1 MADKD
6 DMKEK
11 DETEETAEEEA
22 SSEAEESEEEET
34 DQEASDTDSEDTD
47 SEGTEEAASDEDED
61 ADADASDEDEDADA
75 DASDEDDDADA
86 SDEDDDADADASDED
101 DDAEVET
108 SRAPDDVDEESSEE
122 EDSSED
128 VAEESSEEEDSS
140 EDVAE
145 ESSEEEDSSE
155 DVAED
160 ETSDDEAEDA
170 DSDDEEEHEDL
181 VDEDLAAGVDVDAAD
196 PEASD
201 EDEGPLRGLAAFYE
215 HPDHL
220 LAAARHARDSKYDD
234 FDAYSPFPIHGMDEA
249 MGLERSWIP
258 WVTFGAGLVGFLTA
272 NALQFG
278 MMTFDWPMI
287 IGGKPFAP
295 WPSFVP
301 VMFELTVLVSGV
313 TTAVVMLKAAGCFQ
327 TANVI
332 DERITNDRF
341 VLWISADDDEFDEDE
356 VESFLSDLNPLEI
369 KRVHQ

>member
-11 DETEETAEEEA
+11 DETEETAEEA
-22 SSEAEESEEEET
+22 SSTEEDEGVEET
-34 DQEASDTDSEDTD
+34 GEDVETSEEASD
-47 SEGTEEAASDEDED
+47 EESDEETSDEG
-61 ADADASDEDEDADA
+61 ADEEDASDEDAEASDDEA
-75 DASDEDDDADA
+75 DASEDEDSDEDASDDEADA
-86 SDEDDDADADASDED
+86 SEDED
-101 DDAEVET
+101 
-108 SRAPDDVDEESSEE
+108 
-122 EDSSED
+122 
-128 VAEESSEEEDSS
+128 
-140 EDVAE
+140 
-145 ESSEEEDSSE
+145 
-155 DVAED
+155 
-160 ETSDDEAEDA
+160 SDDEAEAARAPEDA
-170 DSDDEEEHEDL
+170 DEGDASDDEAEAEEADEDEDDQTTSDDEDV
-181 VDEDLAAGVDVDAAD
+181 VDEDLSAGVDVDVSD
-196 PEASD
+196 PEPSDDEED
-201 EDEGPLRGLAAFYE
+201 EDGPLRGYAAYYE

-220 LAAARHARDSKYDD
+220 MAAARHARDSKYDD
-234 FDAYSPFPIHGMDEA
+234 FEAYSPFPIHGMDEA

-258 WVTFGAGLVGFLTA
+258 WVTFGAGLVGFVTA

-301 VMFELTVLVSGV
+301 VMFELTVLVAGV
-313 TTAVVMLKAAGCFQ
+313 TTAIVMLKAAGCFQ
-327 TANVI
+327 KADVI